1 MNRQFVISVVVLFIV
16 AMGLSFVVHGVIL
29 AEDYA
34 KVVPNAYRTAKD
46 AEAHFPY
53 MIVAH
58 VLIAIGVTWVYRQG
72 RDASP
77 WLGQGVRFGLAL
89 VVMVTIPNY
98 LIYFAVE
105 QLPGEL
111 VAKQVAL
118 VAIAMVVIGIVAAA
132 LNRLPAA
139 ARGA

>member
-1 MNRQFVISVVVLFIV
+1 MNRQFVVSVVVVFIV

-34 KVVPNAYRTAKD
+34 KLVPNAFRAPKD

-58 VLIAIGVTWVYRQG
+58 VVMAIGITWIYRQG

-89 VVMVTIPNY
+89 VVLATIPNY

-105 QLPGEL
+105 QLPGDL
-111 VAKQVAL
+111 VAKQIVL
-118 VAIAMVVIGIVAAA
+118 VGIAIVLIGIVTAA
-132 LNRLPAA
+132 LNRQPVATGRA
-139 ARGA
+139 

>member
-34 KVVPNAYRTAKD
+34 RLVPNAYRTPKD

-53 MIVAH
+53 MLVAH
-58 VLIAIGVTWVYRQG
+58 AFIALGVTWVYRQG
-72 RDASP
+72 RNASP

-105 QLPGEL
+105 QLPSDL
-111 VAKQVAL
+111 VAKQIAL
-118 VAIAMVVIGIVAAA
+118 VSIAMVVIGIAAAA

-139 ARGA
+139 SARA